1 MIENQDSYKKK
12 KNKNKNKTKQD
23 FHTQLE
29 KENER
34 LPAWPKCYQEK
45 PCHIILV
52 GASVFFFLIEGRM
65 ISIDWFKNF
74 IYIKL
79 CTFS

>member
-1 MIENQDSYKKK
+1 MRGYLPGQNVIK
-12 KNKNKNKTKQD
+12 KNHVTSSW
-23 FHTQLE
+23 LE
-29 KENER
+29 
-34 LPAWPKCYQEK
+34 
-45 PCHIILV
+45 LV
-52 GASVFFFLIEGRM
+52 FFFFLIEGRM